1 MRNKE
6 FVDSTINNNLFLYI
20 TKLYWKSEKAS
31 IDDVPFFS
39 LLGLNSFLATDML
52 F

>member
-6 FVDSTINNNLFLYI
+6 FVDSTINNNLMLYI
-20 TKLYWKSEKAS
+20 NKLYWKSEEAS

-39 LLGLNSFLATDML
+39 LLSLSSFLATDLL